1 MAKIEF
7 DGIDDLMDDLNII
20 EIECPN
26 CGQEFEVS
34 LDDLDNVMVC
44 PHCRAK
50 FEKTSTPLPE
60 FGAFMLKAS
69 NSFFASLAPLIA
81 AAIRSHPAT

>member
-50 FEKTSTPLPE
+50 FEKT
-60 FGAFMLKAS
+60 
-69 NSFFASLAPLIA
+69 
-81 AAIRSHPAT
+81 

>member
-1 MAKIEF
+1 MVRASSLLSPSLSCGRILAEGGGDSVAKIEF

-50 FEKTSTPLPE
+50 FEKT
-60 FGAFMLKAS
+60 
-69 NSFFASLAPLIA
+69 
-81 AAIRSHPAT
+81 